1 MSRKSKSAVPVLRY
15 RYDGPQRNIGF
26 TFSPLYLN
34 EAKSGGK
41 PEEMLFIYDEDFV
54 YIRPAVSRAFPFRDP
69 VTGEELDALDPCWE
83 NPIPKGRWGAVLAE
97 LDQLGEQIL
106 SCGGSYSNSQT
117 GQGISLSMRT
127 VSKLQAICNRQKL
140 FFSPGNG

>member
-97 LDQLGEQIL
+97 LDQLGGADSELRRFVQQFTDWARHQLEHADGIEI
-106 SCGGSYSNSQT
+106 T
-117 GQGISLSMRT
+117 GNL
-127 VSKLQAICNRQKL
+127 
-140 FFSPGNG
+140 